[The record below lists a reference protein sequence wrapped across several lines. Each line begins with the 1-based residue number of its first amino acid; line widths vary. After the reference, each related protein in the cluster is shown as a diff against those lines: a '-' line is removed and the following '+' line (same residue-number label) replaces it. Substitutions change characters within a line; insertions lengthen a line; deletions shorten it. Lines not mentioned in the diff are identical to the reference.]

1 MISLL
6 STKGA
11 IESAMHVVRGIQSY
25 GALIAFNGLFIHAF
39 CEDVCSSNGC
49 RLLLIMVRK
58 GPTETT
64 KIPDTRYWSTRI
76 VDPKEIRLL

>member
-6 STKGA
+6 LTKGA

-49 RLLLIMVRK
+49 RLLSIMVRK
-58 GPTETT
+58 E
-64 KIPDTRYWSTRI
+64 RYRI
-76 VDPKEIRLL
+76 VVTRVASD